1 MTQQSTVRA
10 GVIGLGLM
18 GGPIATNI
26 LAAGIPVSA
35 YDVDSPALDVAVG
48 RGARRAADAAD
59 VAGDSDVVLVIVPT
73 ADDVRDVCLGARGVF
88 AGSRPGTVVVLMS
101 SLQPDTCEELALL
114 AEPVGVTV
122 IDAPMTG
129 GIRAAVD
136 GTMMLVVG
144 GDAEALDH
152 ARPVLDAISTHVHH
166 LGPVGAGQV
175 GKLVNN
181 LIHWG
186 EVVVLTEALSL
197 AAALGVRVSALREAL
212 MDGPTDSRHL
222 RELGLMKFTW
232 HRKDLA
238 DVLQLA
244 ESIGREVP
252 AARFSQERM
261 LDITPERV
269 LTLLEDR
276 GWELPERDGPT
287 EPVG

>member
-1 MTQQSTVRA
+1 MEQAPVRA

-18 GGPIATNI
+18 GGPIAANI
-26 LAAGIPVSA
+26 LAAGIPVA
-35 YDVDSPALDVAVG
+35 AHDLDAAALDGAVS
-48 RGARRAADAAD
+48 RGARRAVDAAD
-59 VAGDSDVVLVIVPT
+59 VAADSDVVLVIVPT
-73 ADDVRDVCLGARGVF
+73 ADDVRDVCLGERGVL
-88 AGSRPGTVVVLMS
+88 AGARPGTVVVLMS
-101 SLQPDTCEELALL
+101 SLRPETCEELARL
-114 AEPVGVTV
+114 AEPAGVTV

-129 GIRAAVD
+129 GVRAAVE

-144 GDAEALDH
+144 GDVEALGR
-152 ARPVLDAISTHVHH
+152 ARPVLDAISAHVHH

-244 ESIGREVP
+244 ASIGREVP
-252 AARFSQERM
+252 SARFSQERM

-269 LTLLEDR
+269 LALLEDR
-276 GWELPERDGPT
+276 GWELPEQNGPT
-287 EPVG
+287 GRVG